1 MITLFFGGSFNSY
14 YNDATSSSF
23 IPLFQRFLYPQWFFY
38 PSLLFPLYAPGEII
52 NMAFQYTQLRNGHR
66 PNNFEIFEAQRNL
79 IEFIPIFVSPE
90 HKFDIINWDLVI
102 LTPII
107 YSFVLFVSSLLIVK
121 IKNK

>member
-14 YNDATSSSF
+14 YNNANYSRV
-23 IPLFQRFLYPQWFFY
+23 IPLFKKYLYPQWFFY

-52 NMAFQYTQLRNGHR
+52 NMAFQYTELLNGHR
-66 PNNFEIFEAQRNL
+66 HKYFEIFEAQRNL